1 MLFRSKD
8 GSFNVQRRG
17 GSWRHFHPYLIAL
30 NMTWPRFFLSVLV
43 AYTGMNLLFALA
55 YFLLGPGAVQG
66 AGASTEVQRFWND
79 FFFSAHTLTTVGYG
93 NISPASTA
101 ANVLTTIEA
110 LTGLLGAA
118 IGTGL
123 LFGRFSRP
131 SAKLAFSEKM
141 LMTPL
146 GGLPTVQFRIA
157 NLRPNVLMELEATLI
172 LMTVEGTAGV
182 MARKF
187 QQLKLER
194 DKVNF
199 LPLTWTIVHPIDDTS
214 PLFGKS
220 REELERLQVEFII
233 LVKGFDDTFSQTV
246 HARYSYRF
254 DELVWEAK
262 FHPAFEIGRA
272 HV

>member
-1 MLFRSKD
+1 
-8 GSFNVQRRG
+8 
-17 GSWRHFHPYLIAL
+17 
-30 NMTWPRFFLSVLV
+30 
-43 AYTGMNLLFALA
+43 
-55 YFLLGPGAVQG
+55 
-66 AGASTEVQRFWND
+66 
-79 FFFSAHTLTTVGYG
+79 
-93 NISPASTA
+93 
-101 ANVLTTIEA
+101 
-110 LTGLLGAA
+110 
-118 IGTGL
+118 
-123 LFGRFSRP
+123 
-131 SAKLAFSEKM
+131 
-141 LMTPL
+141 
-146 GGLPTVQFRIA
+146 
-157 NLRPNVLMELEATLI
+157 
-172 LMTVEGTAGV
+172 MTVEGTAGV

-262 FHPAFEIGRA
+262 FHPAFEIDADGNMVLDVDRVSSHAAIAGRP
-272 HV
+272 